1 MPLDIAWSFFVF
13 YVLHFFFFDF
23 VGFKTF
29 FFDLFFFTFLGRSI
43 TAGCFTYGFSYGV

>member
-13 YVLHFFFFDF
+13 YFLVFFFDF
-23 VGFKTF
+23 VGFIF
-29 FFDLFFFTFLGRSI
+29 FLIYFFTFLGRSI